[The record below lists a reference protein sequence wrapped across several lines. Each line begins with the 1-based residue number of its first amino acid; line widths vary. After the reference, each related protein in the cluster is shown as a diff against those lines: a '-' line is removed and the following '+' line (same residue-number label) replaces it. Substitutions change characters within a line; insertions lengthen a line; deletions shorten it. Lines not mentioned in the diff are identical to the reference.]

1 MKFTLYIWRQKNR
14 TSNGQLIVYR
24 LDDISSD
31 MSFLEMLDVLNEQLV
46 KKGEEPVA
54 FDHDCR
60 EGICGS
66 CSMMINGLA
75 HGPERGTT
83 TCQLH
88 MRSFTDGDSIYI
100 EPWRAKAF
108 PVIKDLICDRSAFD
122 RVIQAGGF
130 VSVNT
135 GGAPDGNALPIPK
148 VDAER
153 SMDAAEC
160 IGCGAC
166 VAACPNASAML
177 FLSAKVGH
185 LGAMP
190 QGQPERKSRVRAMV
204 LQHDRE
210 GFGHCT
216 NINECEAACPKEISV
231 EFIAQL
237 NRDFI
242 VSTIDATIK

>member
-1 MKFTLYIWRQKNR
+1 MKLTLHVWRQKSR
-14 TSNGQLIVYR
+14 TDAGRMVAYP
-24 LDDISSD
+24 LDGVSPD
-31 MSFLEMLDVLNEQLV
+31 MSFLEMLDTLNEQLIR
-46 KKGEEPVA
+46 KGEEPVA

-66 CSMMINGLA
+66 CDMMIDGKA

-88 MRSFTDGDSIYI
+88 MRSFADGAEVYI

-108 PVIKDLICDRSAFD
+108 PVVKDLVCDRSAFD

-135 GGAPDGNALPIPK
+135 GGAPDGNSLPVAK
-148 VDAER
+148 VDQDRA
-153 SMDAAEC
+153 MDAAEC

-177 FLSAKVGH
+177 FLSAKVSH
-185 LGAMP
+185 LANLP
-190 QGQPERKSRVRAMV
+190 QGQPERKERVRKMV
-204 LQHDRE
+204 AQHDRE

-216 NINECEAACPKEISV
+216 NINECEAACPKEI
-231 EFIAQL
+231 
-237 NRDFI
+237 RW
-242 VSTIDATIK
+242 STSRSSTATSLPVP

>member
-1 MKFTLYIWRQKNR
+1 MKCTLHMWRQKSR
-14 TSNGQLIVYR
+14 SSGGQMVAYP
-24 LDDISSD
+24 LDDISPD

-46 KKGEEPVA
+46 KKGAEPVA

-66 CSMMINGLA
+66 CSMTINGLA

-122 RVIQAGGF
+122 RVIQSGGF

-160 IGCGAC
+160 IGCGA
-166 VAACPNASAML
+166 
-177 FLSAKVGH
+177 
-185 LGAMP
+185 
-190 QGQPERKSRVRAMV
+190 
-204 LQHDRE
+204 
-210 GFGHCT
+210 
-216 NINECEAACPKEISV
+216 
-231 EFIAQL
+231 
-237 NRDFI
+237 
-242 VSTIDATIK
+242 